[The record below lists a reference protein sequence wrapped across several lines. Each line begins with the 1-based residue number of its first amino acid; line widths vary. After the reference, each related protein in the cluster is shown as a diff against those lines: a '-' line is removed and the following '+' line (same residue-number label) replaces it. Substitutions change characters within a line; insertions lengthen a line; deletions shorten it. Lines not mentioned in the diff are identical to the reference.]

1 MIEASGKLEKDI
13 IFKVIEIGMLPNKS
27 VKLQE

>member
-13 IFKVIEIGMLPNKS
+13 IFNVIEIGVLPNKS
-27 VKLQE
+27 VKR